1 VSEHG
6 VGSLAYPRVVGWG
19 EERDGRA
26 DASDVR
32 DPRAFVTEHYLVL
45 CRPLTSYLKRRL
57 GSATDAE
64 ELTQDVFL
72 RLYVHVRA
80 GHVVTNVRAWTFAV
94 ARHLIVDARRR
105 GHGNPIWA
113 SAAPDDIA
121 CPAET
126 IDRFLDRMDR
136 RATVEAAIAALPTL
150 QRQCLAMR
158 AEGLRLK
165 EIAAALDC
173 TISTVASSLQRAV
186 VNVRRR
192 IEDEQTAPAR
202 SPQR

>member
-6 VGSLAYPRVVGWG
+6 VGSLAYPRVVGWS
-19 EERDGRA
+19 EERDERA
-26 DASDVR
+26 DASEIR

-45 CRPLTSYLKRRL
+45 CRPLTGYLRRRL
-57 GSATDAE
+57 RSETEAE

-80 GHVVTNVRAWTFAV
+80 GHTVTNVRAWTFAV
-94 ARHLIVDARRR
+94 ARHLVVDARRR
-105 GHGNPIWA
+105 GHSNPVCA
-113 SAAPDDIA
+113 STTPDDIA

-126 IDRFLDRMDR
+126 IDSFLDRKDR
-136 RATVEAAIAALPTL
+136 RAIVEAAIAALPTL

-186 VNVRRR
+186 NNVRRR
-192 IEDEQTAPAR
+192 IDDEQAGHIR
-202 SPQR
+202 SSQR